1 VCGGQ
6 NDTWGGFFRV
16 VGISSGSVTSLM
28 FHNHS
33 FIYYQNYTSLGKI
46 ASWIF
51 ATVSKHNL
59 RQLLNDILPT
69 QQEVTGSTVSK
80 SRKKK

>member
-6 NDTWGGFFRV
+6 NDTWGGFFRA
-16 VGISSGSVTSLM
+16 VGISCGSVTSLM

-33 FIYYQNYTSLGKI
+33 FIYCQNYTSLGTK
-46 ASWIF
+46 SSGIF
-51 ATVSKHNL
+51 ATVSKQNI
-59 RQLLNDILPT
+59 RQLLNDILPS
-69 QQEVTGSTVSK
+69 QQEVTASTVSK